1 MDRLRLARTR
11 LVERQSGRLASA
23 RAELVHVFSLPA
35 RSMQIRN
42 SLVIIVRA
50 HTLLITSLHIAS
62 NGNTLRGH
70 QTEFRLLH
78 VKRLISDYARVVIVA
93 RTTEWPLALAD
104 QGGPVD
110 STVQLL

>member
-1 MDRLRLARTR
+1 MSD
-11 LVERQSGRLASA
+11 VN
-23 RAELVHVFSLPA
+23 V
-35 RSMQIRN
+35 
-42 SLVIIVRA
+42 
-50 HTLLITSLHIAS
+50 HTLDGCAGSDHGSCPQYGRVKVDVVELGSCSLELSLWLGSIAS

>member
-1 MDRLRLARTR
+1 MKYTVLLYLLNEKEAKMYEHFDLLH
-11 LVERQSGRLASA
+11 GR
-23 RAELVHVFSLPA
+23 RKQPEIG
-35 RSMQIRN
+35 R
-42 SLVIIVRA
+42 VI
-50 HTLLITSLHIAS
+50 IAS

-78 VKRLISDYARVVIVA
+78 VKRLISDYVRVVIVA

>member
-1 MDRLRLARTR
+1 MYSTSELILSLTAIVYKRLATQC
-11 LVERQSGRLASA
+11 LGMIGWVETFQTSSQMIA
-23 RAELVHVFSLPA
+23 LPC
-35 RSMQIRN
+35 
-42 SLVIIVRA
+42 
-50 HTLLITSLHIAS
+50 IAS

>member
-1 MDRLRLARTR
+1 M
-11 LVERQSGRLASA
+11 V
-23 RAELVHVFSLPA
+23 
-35 RSMQIRN
+35 N
-42 SLVIIVRA
+42 YSLVNLVQYQD
-50 HTLLITSLHIAS
+50 IAS

-78 VKRLISDYARVVIVA
+78 VKRLISDYAQVVIVA

>member
-1 MDRLRLARTR
+1 MTVLHAEPFNRLTY
-11 LVERQSGRLASA
+11 SYG
-23 RAELVHVFSLPA
+23 PPPY
-35 RSMQIRN
+35 
-42 SLVIIVRA
+42 
-50 HTLLITSLHIAS
+50 IAS

>member
-1 MDRLRLARTR
+1 MH
-11 LVERQSGRLASA
+11 ASFQN
-23 RAELVHVFSLPA
+23 VQHGYI
-35 RSMQIRN
+35 QQYN
-42 SLVIIVRA
+42 GG
-50 HTLLITSLHIAS
+50 IAS

>member
-1 MDRLRLARTR
+1 MASTSALLTANAVYGSVKAREALKRT
-11 LVERQSGRLASA
+11 ERHGYACY
-23 RAELVHVFSLPA
+23 
-35 RSMQIRN
+35 
-42 SLVIIVRA
+42 
-50 HTLLITSLHIAS
+50 IAS

-78 VKRLISDYARVVIVA
+78 VKRLISDYARVVILA

>member
-1 MDRLRLARTR
+1 MNDRMNESMT
-11 LVERQSGRLASA
+11 GRLPYAPRHNKLTAWS
-23 RAELVHVFSLPA
+23 
-35 RSMQIRN
+35 
-42 SLVIIVRA
+42 
-50 HTLLITSLHIAS
+50 HIAS
-62 NGNTLRGH
+62 NCNTLRGH

-78 VKRLISDYARVVIVA
+78 VKRLISYYARVVIVA

>member
-1 MDRLRLARTR
+1 MIHPSYMYMHST
-11 LVERQSGRLASA
+11 S
-23 RAELVHVFSLPA
+23 
-35 RSMQIRN
+35 
-42 SLVIIVRA
+42 
-50 HTLLITSLHIAS
+50 SLHSKCIIAS

-104 QGGPVD
+104 QGRPVD